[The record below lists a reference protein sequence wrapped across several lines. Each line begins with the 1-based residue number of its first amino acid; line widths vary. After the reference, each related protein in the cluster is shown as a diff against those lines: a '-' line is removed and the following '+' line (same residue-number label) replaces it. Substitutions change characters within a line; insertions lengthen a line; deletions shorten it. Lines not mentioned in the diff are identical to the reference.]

1 MLETIREFAAERL
14 TERREEDRLRG
25 RQIDMLVD
33 AADRA
38 GLGGVAVGGTRWQ
51 LHLIAPELDNIRV
64 ALAWAVNR
72 DAVQGLRLATAL
84 EAFWVVRDPTEG
96 AAWLER
102 LLAAAVDAPPDLRAN
117 SCRALGGTFEIF
129 GSFDRAA
136 PFY

>member
-1 MLETIREFAAERL
+1 M
-14 TERREEDRLRG
+14 RG

-38 GLGGVAVGGTRWQ
+38 GLGGVAAGGTRWQ

-102 LLAAAVDAPPDLRAN
+102 LLCG
-117 SCRALGGTFEIF
+117 CRRCTT
-129 GSFDRAA
+129 GSPGEFLPGAWRHV
-136 PFY
+136 